1 MKEKDWKKQL
11 FERLSHYEETAPEG
25 LWADIEARLGAQMP
39 QKHQSART
47 IPLWVKLAAAAAFAG
62 VLTGNGY
69 LMWMIGC
76 EGSVDGEGSREI
88 AESVMITS
96 KQDPAKVQESTAELA
111 KKSDPMDVLLAQ
123 SAGVPQRILQVSD
136 RQIKLESQEDLNVSA
151 DPLRPVY
158 VIQDNP
164 VIPEKLEGQTL
175 PEDRFTAQTSTQP
188 LEETIKTDESV
199 SKIKENARESEEVMR
214 ELDRQIAQSVNLQ
227 HGYAEFCLYTSNGF
241 GDQSNSNGVLM
252 NPMLMDSYNC
262 SKYMSRPNSVYD
274 DPVFLV
280 NYEERQKHHQ
290 PISFGLTVNFPISS
304 RIYMVTGL
312 VYTRLRSDF
321 SNMAD
326 HVLYKKEQTL
336 YDIGIPVM
344 GQFYAKNRGRLR
356 AYVAIGGQADF
367 NVKTRLIADGVEQE
381 LRKDRVQWSAN
392 TALGLQYH
400 ILPQF
405 AVYAEPG
412 LKYYFDN
419 GSGIST
425 FFKDRP
431 MNFNLQ
437 VGLRLAL
444 EGDRLK
450 N

>member
-11 FERLSHYEETAPEG
+11 FDRLSDYEETAPEG
-25 LWADIEARLGAQMP
+25 LWADIEARLATQMP

-47 IPLWVKLAAAAAFAG
+47 IPLWVKLTTAAAFAG

-76 EGSVDGEGSREI
+76 EGSADGEGPLEI
-88 AESVMITS
+88 AETVVTTS
-96 KQDPAKVQESTAELA
+96 KPESAKVQESAAELA
-111 KKSDPMDVLLAQ
+111 KKLDPMDVLLTQ
-123 SAGVPQRILQVSD
+123 SAVVPQRTLQVSD
-136 RQIKLESQEDLNVSA
+136 RQAKPESQEDLNVSD
-151 DPLRPVY
+151 DPLRPVH
-158 VIQDNP
+158 VVQDDP
-164 VIPEKLEGQTL
+164 AILEKPEGLIL
-175 PEDRFTAQTSTQP
+175 PEDRYTAQDSTQP
-188 LEETIKTDESV
+188 LEETIKADEGV
-199 SKIKENARESEEVMR
+199 NKIRENAKESEDVMR
-214 ELDRQIAQSVNLQ
+214 ELDRRIAQSVNPQ
-227 HGYAEFCLYTSNGF
+227 QGHAEFCLYTSNGF

-262 SKYMSRPNSVYD
+262 GKYMSRPNSVYD

-344 GQFYAKNRGRLR
+344 GQFYVKNKGHLR

-381 LRKDRVQWSAN
+381 LRKDRVQWSVN

-405 AVYAEPG
+405 AVYVEPG

-425 FFKDRP
+425 FFKDRA

-437 VGLRLAL
+437 VGLRLTL
-444 EGDRLK
+444 DGGRSK